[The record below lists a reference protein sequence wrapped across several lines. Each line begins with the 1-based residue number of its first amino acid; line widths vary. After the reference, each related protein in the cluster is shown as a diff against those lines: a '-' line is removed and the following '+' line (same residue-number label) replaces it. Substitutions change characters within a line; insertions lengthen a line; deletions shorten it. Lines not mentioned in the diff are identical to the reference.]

1 MPTEPT
7 LSQEAILAQLGA
19 TIPSA
24 KPTSRF
30 LTAQTT
36 LFSLPCAV
44 VYLQGVLPLP
54 PSPEEALSYYL
65 TQAKVRLLAQAK
77 KLPPEAHALVTTL
90 KDPTKRALLYTAQGK
105 DWQLTLVRTVADY
118 FPSVDPGR
126 CLSKGFALSAIESYT
141 EGLADF
147 LIRQG
152 LDSPEA
158 YLAKMAP
165 TTKPNLGAVDLSSLT
180 ADWD

>member
-1 MPTEPT
+1 MTTDST

-24 KPTSRF
+24 KPSSRF
-30 LTAQTT
+30 LTAQTP

-54 PSPEEALSYYL
+54 PSPEEALGYYL
-65 TQAKVRLLAQAK
+65 AHSKVRLLAQAK
-77 KLPPEAHALVTTL
+77 KLPPEAQALVSTL
-90 KDPTKRALLYTAQGK
+90 KDPTKRGLLYSAQGK
-105 DWQLTLVRTVADY
+105 DYQLTLVRTVAEY

-126 CLSKGFALSAIESYT
+126 CLSKAFALSAIEAYT

-158 YLAKMAP
+158 YLAKVAP
-165 TTKPNLGAVDLSSLT
+165 TTKPSLASADLNSLT

>member
-1 MPTEPT
+1 MTTEST

-24 KPTSRF
+24 KPASRF

-54 PSPEEALSYYL
+54 PSPEDALGYYL
-65 TQAKVRLLAQAK
+65 THSKVRLLAQAK
-77 KLPPEAHALVTTL
+77 KLPPEAQALVSTL
-90 KDPTKRALLYTAQGK
+90 KDPTKRATLYSATGK
-105 DWQLTLVRTVADY
+105 DWQLTLVRAVAEY
-118 FPSVDPGR
+118 FPSVDPSR
-126 CLSKGFALSAIESYT
+126 CLSKAFALSAIESYT
-141 EGLADF
+141 EQLADF

-158 YLAKMAP
+158 YLAKVAP
-165 TTKPNLGAVDLSSLT
+165 ATKPSLNAVDLGSLT

>member
-1 MPTEPT
+1 MTTEST

-19 TIPSA
+19 TTPSA
-24 KPTSRF
+24 KITSRF
-30 LTAQTT
+30 LTAQTP

-54 PSPEEALSYYL
+54 PSPEAALGYYL
-65 TQAKVRLLAQAK
+65 THSKVRLLAQAK
-77 KLPPEAHALVTTL
+77 KLPPEAQALVSTL
-90 KDPTKRALLYTAQGK
+90 KDPTKRALLYSGPGK
-105 DWQLTLVRTVADY
+105 DWQLTLIRTVSEY
-118 FPSVDPGR
+118 FPSVDPSR
-126 CLSKGFALSAIESYT
+126 CLSKAFALSAIEAYT

-158 YLAKMAP
+158 YLAKVAP
-165 TTKPNLGAVDLSSLT
+165 ATKPSLASVDLSSLT

>member
-1 MPTEPT
+1 MTTEPI

-19 TIPSA
+19 TIPTA

-65 TQAKVRLLAQAK
+65 THSKVRLLAQAK
-77 KLPPEAHALVTTL
+77 KLPPEAQALISTL
-90 KDPTKRALLYTAQGK
+90 KDPTKRALLYSASGK
-105 DWQLTLVRTVADY
+105 EWQLTLVRAVSEY
-118 FPSVDPGR
+118 FPSVDPSR
-126 CLSKGFALSAIESYT
+126 CLSKAFALSAIESYT

-158 YLAKMAP
+158 YLAKVAP
-165 TTKPNLGAVDLSSLT
+165 STRPSLDSVDLSSLT

>member
-1 MPTEPT
+1 MPTEST

-54 PSPEEALSYYL
+54 PSPEEALGYYL

-105 DWQLTLVRTVADY
+105 DWQLTLVRAVSEY

-126 CLSKGFALSAIESYT
+126 CLSKAFALSAIESYT

-165 TTKPNLGAVDLSSLT
+165 TTKPNLAAVDLSSLT

>member
-1 MPTEPT
+1 MTTEHT

-19 TIPSA
+19 TTPSA
-24 KPTSRF
+24 KTTSRF

-54 PSPEEALSYYL
+54 PTPEDALGYYL
-65 TQAKVRLLAQAK
+65 AHSKVRLLSQAK
-77 KLPPEAHALVTTL
+77 KLPPEAQALVSTL
-90 KDPTKRALLYTAQGK
+90 KDSTKRSTLYSATGK
-105 DWQLTLVRTVADY
+105 DWQLTLVRAVAEY
-118 FPSVDPGR
+118 FPSVDPSR
-126 CLSKGFALSAIESYT
+126 CLSKAFALSAIESYT
-141 EGLADF
+141 EQLADF

-158 YLAKMAP
+158 YLAKVAP
-165 TTKPNLGAVDLSSLT
+165 ATKPSLNAVDLSSLT